1 MAKIKIYRIE
11 NLDSGT
17 GFYNCNNHSLYSI
30 ITERQRARLFDEVKC
45 PNPWFDERLE
55 MPDGISSYRFC
66 FTSRTQMFKW
76 IPRAILNHFEKG
88 NYFHLVVKEIDEEF
102 VQKGTLQAIVKR
114 NEWDSTEPLHK
125 SYQSLLG
132 R

>member
-1 MAKIKIYRIE
+1 MRCVKLAFISA
-11 NLDSGT
+11 LGL
-17 GFYNCNNHSLYSI
+17 FFLLYGCSSD
-30 ITERQRARLFDEVKC
+30 EEKKAARLAK
-45 PNPWFDERLE
+45 
-55 MPDGISSYRFC
+55 GKI
-66 FTSRTQMFKW
+66 
-76 IPRAILNHFEKG
+76 HFEKG